1 MKCTK
6 KPFLFLMPKPSSE
19 VSPSFGGFS
28 PSHLFSSLHQK
39 LLTISLFGFQSM
51 PIPSQKKKKQ
61 AGNLPLFLMK
71 TGKGIKTLMVTR
83 PHQKIL
89 LLNNY
94 CTSTSIN
101 CPLLVL
107 RIWRRSP
114 QITHTVSEAPL
125 PPVRSE
131 LGEGSQGEAGY
142 AESALRRYWRRTGCG
157 VIPHT

>member
-19 VSPSFGGFS
+19 ASPSFGGFS

-39 LLTISLFGFQSM
+39 LLTIILFGFQSM
-51 PIPSQKKKKQ
+51 PIPSQKKKKTN
-61 AGNLPLFLMK
+61 AGNLPLFSMK
-71 TGKGIKTLMVTR
+71 TGKGKKTLMVRR

-89 LLNNY
+89 LLNNN
-94 CTSTSIN
+94 CTSTSVN
-101 CPLLVL
+101 SPLLVVRL
-107 RIWRRSP
+107 WRRSP

-131 LGEGSQGEAGY
+131 LGEGSQGEA
-142 AESALRRYWRRTGCG
+142 
-157 VIPHT
+157 VKVMQNQH